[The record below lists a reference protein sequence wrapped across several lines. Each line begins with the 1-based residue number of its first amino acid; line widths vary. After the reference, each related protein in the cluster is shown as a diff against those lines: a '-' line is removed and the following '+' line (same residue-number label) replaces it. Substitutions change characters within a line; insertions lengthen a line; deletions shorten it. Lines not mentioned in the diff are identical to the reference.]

1 MTLMTPR
8 IPTKR
13 IVIVGAGVAGSIMA
27 RALAMQAG
35 LEVTCLEQVAPDDHA
50 SAGLVIGP
58 NAIKA
63 LHMRDPLLASAIGEA
78 GLPWDHWRV
87 SLCSGEVLLDLPLT
101 RVADHGGVRILRAT
115 LYRVLRQAAG
125 NTVRYRCKL
134 LACGASPRDPAR
146 SYVVWEQH
154 GQQHRLDD
162 IDLLIAADGRDSPT
176 RSAFDSQPR
185 THQLGAL
192 LFRLLVPD
200 AGAGRID
207 DYEQWCNGPN
217 RLLAFRLPDGRI
229 NIAGSL
235 PLASGEKTQKTP
247 HAGIGPQALRAAY
260 TPAHAGPGPQAGW
273 LIDTL
278 CANVDAICWYRM
290 QACGIRFAEPHAQV
304 MYLGDSAHAMAP
316 PLGQGVAQAI
326 EDACSAAE
334 LIATSLA
341 AGETSP
347 RAWLATFEAA
357 RLERLRFVMS
367 VAPHAAGLM
376 LGDATEQ
383 DRASALGA
391 LRQLYCQ
398 VALPRHGGGPA
409 VGPGFGPGFGPVA
422 GTGLPA

>member
-1 MTLMTPR
+1 MTPR
-8 IPTKR
+8 TPTQR

-27 RALAMQAG
+27 RALARQAG

-63 LHMRDPLLASAIGEA
+63 LHLRDPLLASAIGEA

-115 LYRVLRQAAG
+115 LYRVLRGAAAD
-125 NTVRYRCKL
+125 TIRYRCKL
-134 LACGASPRDPAR
+134 LACGASPQDPAR
-146 SYVVWEQH
+146 SYVVWEQD
-154 GQQHRLDD
+154 GRQCRLDD
-162 IDLLIAADGRDSPT
+162 IDLLIAADGRDSPI
-176 RSAFDSQPR
+176 RSAFGGQPEV
-185 THQLGAL
+185 HQVGAL
-192 LFRLLVPD
+192 LLRLLVPD

-217 RLLAFRLPDGRI
+217 RLLAFRLPDGQI

-235 PLASGEKTQKTP
+235 PLAPDNATP

-260 TPAHAGPGPQAGW
+260 TPAHARPGPQAGW

-290 QACGIRFAEPHAQV
+290 QAPGIRFAEPRAQV

-341 AGETSP
+341 GGETSP

-376 LGDATEQ
+376 LGGATEQ
-383 DRASALGA
+383 ERASALAA

-398 VALPRHGGGPA
+398 VALPRHGAGPV
-409 VGPGFGPGFGPVA
+409 VGPGA

>member
-8 IPTKR
+8 VPTIPTKR

-35 LEVTCLEQVAPDDHA
+35 LEVTCLEQVAPDDRA

-101 RVADHGGVRILRAT
+101 RVADHGGVRILRDT

-134 LACGASPRDPAR
+134 LACGASRQDPAR

-154 GQQHRLDD
+154 GQRHRLDD

-185 THQLGAL
+185 MHQLGAL

-217 RLLAFRLPDGRI
+217 RLLAFRLPHGQI

-235 PLASGEKTQKTP
+235 PPAPGDNTL

-260 TPAHAGPGPQAGW
+260 TPAHARPGPQAGW
-273 LIDTL
+273 LIDAL
-278 CANVDAICWYRM
+278 CANGDAICWYRM

-341 AGETSP
+341 GGETSP
-347 RAWLATFEAA
+347 RAWLTAFEAA

-398 VALPRHGGGPA
+398 VALPRHGGPDVG
-409 VGPGFGPGFGPVA
+409 VGPVT

>member
-1 MTLMTPR
+1 MRKLAPMTLR

-101 RVADHGGVRILRAT
+101 RVADHGGVRILRST

-125 NTVRYRCKL
+125 DTVRYRCKL
-134 LACGASPRDPAR
+134 LECGASLQDPAR
-146 SYVVWEQH
+146 SYVVWEQD
-154 GQQHRLDD
+154 GRQCRLDD
-162 IDLLIAADGRDSPT
+162 IDLLIAADGRGSPT
-176 RSAFDSQPR
+176 RSAFAGQPA
-185 THQLGAL
+185 THQVGAL
-192 LFRLLVPD
+192 LFRLMVPD
-200 AGAGRID
+200 AGAGQID

-217 RLLAFRLPDGRI
+217 RLLAFRLPDGQI

-235 PLASGEKTQKTP
+235 PTPGEYP
-247 HAGIGPQALRAAY
+247 LHAGMDMEALRVAY
-260 TPAHAGPGPQAGW
+260 TPAHARPGPQAAW

-278 CANVDAICWYRM
+278 CANADAICWYRM
-290 QACGIRFAEPHAQV
+290 RAPGIRFAEPHAQV

-341 AGETSP
+341 GGETSP
-347 RAWLATFEAA
+347 RAWLSTFEAA

-398 VALPRHGGGPA
+398 VALPRHGAGPA
-409 VGPGFGPGFGPVA
+409 A
-422 GTGLPA
+422 GTALSA